1 MSVYVLFHDVQYEG
15 RYLLGVYS
23 TLERAQEA
31 GRAFLQAEDAHV
43 VVVERQL
50 YVVVVERQ
58 LDGPASEPLWED
70 PVWEHGA

>member
-50 YVVVVERQ
+50 
-58 LDGPASEPLWED
+58 DGPASEPLWED